1 MKIYKHIRAV
11 RKMKAPS
18 QRWKAFIHVAEA
30 AMSSNQEF
38 LFEEAEQNK
47 SNSPFFSNVQRS
59 TLSDD
64 LLRKESPN
72 LRLSSP
78 LTSGG
83 SDSRSTSFFM
93 ALNSTIEN
101 MEQRTQ
107 QLIDKIN
114 ENRKNDHEFMN
125 TFRENLL
132 MKVSS
137 LAEKLEERVFY
148 VYDHNS
154 KLIQDKLQV
163 FSEIMERIRQIE
175 TELRQVCN
183 TVEIL
188 YKDLCGQAEL

>member
-1 MKIYKHIRAV
+1 MTPRH
-11 RKMKAPS
+11 
-18 QRWKAFIHVAEA
+18 
-30 AMSSNQEF
+30 
-38 LFEEAEQNK
+38 
-47 SNSPFFSNVQRS
+47 
-59 TLSDD
+59 
-64 LLRKESPN
+64 RKESSNTP
-72 LRLSSP
+72 LSSP

-93 ALNSTIEN
+93 ALNSAVEN

-107 QLIDKIN
+107 QLVDKIN
-114 ENRKNDHEFMN
+114 EDRKKDHEFMN

-132 MKVSS
+132 LKVSS
-137 LAEKLEERVFY
+137 LAEKLEERAFY

-154 KLIQDKLQV
+154 KLIQDKLQE

-188 YKDLCGQAEL
+188 YKDLCGQPEL

>member
-1 MKIYKHIRAV
+1 MQDMEYKEKSHGRN
-11 RKMKAPS
+11 
-18 QRWKAFIHVAEA
+18 EA

-114 ENRKNDHEFMN
+114 GNRKNDHEFMN